1 MYWIFRRESHESD
14 CCAAHADTEKY
25 SNGRNIDLDRD
36 HRKGHRLN
44 PQDIQKMLG
53 HAHEMQQQMEQRLS
67 STVVE
72 ATSGGGAVTVKMNG
86 KKQVLSLKI
95 DPTAVS
101 SLIGSANTAD
111 VEMLEDLI
119 VAALNEAG
127 RRADESLQSGIS
139 GMLGGLNLPGF

>member
-1 MYWIFRRESHESD
+1 
-14 CCAAHADTEKY
+14 
-25 SNGRNIDLDRD
+25 
-36 HRKGHRLN
+36 LN

-53 HAHEMQQQMEQRLS
+53 QAQEMQQQMEQRLAA
-67 STVVE
+67 TVVE

-95 DPTAVS
+95 DPTAVAG
-101 SLIGSANTAD
+101 LGSNTAD

-119 VAALNEAG
+119 TAALNEAG
-127 RRADESLQSGIS
+127 RRADESLQSGLS